1 MGSPWAPLCDIA
13 LTTTLLQF
21 EETSGPADVA
31 LEELAKPVLVQ
42 IALPNADSAD
52 VDPSIC
58 LQAGIQGRVAII
70 CIPVVAYAPIQARLI
85 GGAGSAM
92 AGGPWCWGAMSIPFY
107 TIGIQAHTVH
117 LILRSR
123 RIPGRDASYS

>member
-31 LEELAKPVLVQ
+31 LEEMAKPVLEQ
-42 IALPNADSAD
+42 IDLPNADSAD

-58 LQAGIQGRVAII
+58 L
-70 CIPVVAYAPIQARLI
+70 
-85 GGAGSAM
+85 
-92 AGGPWCWGAMSIPFY
+92 
-107 TIGIQAHTVH
+107 
-117 LILRSR
+117 
-123 RIPGRDASYS
+123 

>member
-31 LEELAKPVLVQ
+31 LEELAKPVRVQ

-58 LQAGIQGRVAII
+58 LQAGMQGLVAII
-70 CIPVVAYAPIQARLI
+70 CIPGVAYAPIFLVQKE
-85 GGAGSAM
+85 
-92 AGGPWCWGAMSIPFY
+92 
-107 TIGIQAHTVH
+107 
-117 LILRSR
+117 
-123 RIPGRDASYS
+123 

>member
-13 LTTTLLQF
+13 LTTLLQF

-58 LQAGIQGRVAII
+58 LQAGMQGRVAII
-70 CIPVVAYAPIQARLI
+70 CIPVVAYAPIFLYIQKRVGLQKETVSWTTLTDISGCILI
-85 GGAGSAM
+85 EMVSLLQSSSGK
-92 AGGPWCWGAMSIPFY
+92 
-107 TIGIQAHTVH
+107 HH
-117 LILRSR
+117 K
-123 RIPGRDASYS
+123 

>member
-58 LQAGIQGRVAII
+58 LQAGMQGRCAII
-70 CIPVVAYAPIQARLI
+70 CIPVIAYAPIFLYVQKGVRL
-85 GGAGSAM
+85 
-92 AGGPWCWGAMSIPFY
+92 
-107 TIGIQAHTVH
+107 QKE
-117 LILRSR
+117 
-123 RIPGRDASYS
+123 

>member
-42 IALPNADSAD
+42 IALPNADNAD

-58 LQAGIQGRVAII
+58 LQAGMQGRVAII
-70 CIPVVAYAPIQARLI
+70 CIPVVAYAPIFLYIQKRVGLQKETVSWTTLTDISGCILI
-85 GGAGSAM
+85 EMVSLLQSSSGK
-92 AGGPWCWGAMSIPFY
+92 
-107 TIGIQAHTVH
+107 HH
-117 LILRSR
+117 K
-123 RIPGRDASYS
+123 